1 MKHTFLL
8 EIGLEEVPS
17 QLATSSAKQ
26 LVRRAG
32 KYLKSKHISFD
43 KITPYYSPRH
53 MAIRITGLADKQ
65 PDVNKSVKGPS
76 KKIAQDANGNWTK
89 AAIGFSKGQG
99 ASVKDITFKDV
110 KGVPYVFIE
119 KHIQGQPV
127 SKILTG
133 MKQVITG
140 MTFPDMMRWNI
151 YNFRFIRPIHTL
163 VALLDDKVI
172 PFQILDIKTGRKT
185 YGHPFLGKEI
195 TLKDANHYVKPLY
208 DQYVMVDEKDRKQR
222 IKDQFAAL
230 EKKHGWKIVPDPKL
244 MERVTNLV
252 EWPTAF
258 SGDFKKEYLKM
269 PPEVLIIS
277 MRDNQ
282 RYFSVEDHQGHLLNH
297 FVSVRNGGTDYLENV
312 IKGNERVLTARLDD
326 AIFFYHFD
334 MTHSID
340 YFVNRLKKVSFHDK
354 ISTMYEKMQR
364 VQVIAQRLG
373 KQVGLN
379 ATQLKDVKR
388 ASQIYKF
395 DLETKM
401 VNEFPELQ
409 GVMGY
414 EYALRKHENKHVAQ
428 AIGEQYMP
436 TSSTGK
442 LPQSPEGSVLSFADK
457 IDSIMTFFAA
467 GMIPSGSRDPY
478 ALRRQ
483 ANGMVRIIQAR
494 RWHLPLHAFIKQI
507 VADEDQASVIPN
519 HLDQVAQTKNILKFM
534 NDRIVKVLQADKVRY
549 DVIDAVTGGTS
560 DDLLFIMDTAKV
572 LNQAKEQSGF
582 KDAIDSLTRVLRIS
596 KKAKFNGAIKVDSG
610 LFKNDTEKQLNQAV
624 AKITP
629 GYLKLKPADAYKR
642 LTSLKDAINQ
652 YFDKTMV
659 MAKDKSLKTN
669 RLKQLTIISRMI
681 LHLGNLDKLVV
692 K

>member
-1 MKHTFLL
+1 
-8 EIGLEEVPS
+8 
-17 QLATSSAKQ
+17 
-26 LVRRAG
+26 
-32 KYLKSKHISFD
+32 
-43 KITPYYSPRH
+43 
-53 MAIRITGLADKQ
+53 
-65 PDVNKSVKGPS
+65 
-76 KKIAQDANGNWTK
+76 
-89 AAIGFSKGQG
+89 
-99 ASVKDITFKDV
+99 
-110 KGVPYVFIE
+110 
-119 KHIQGQPV
+119 
-127 SKILTG
+127 
-133 MKQVITG
+133 
-140 MTFPDMMRWNI
+140 
-151 YNFRFIRPIHTL
+151 
-163 VALLDDKVI
+163 
-172 PFQILDIKTGRKT
+172 
-185 YGHPFLGKEI
+185 
-195 TLKDANHYVKPLY
+195 
-208 DQYVMVDEKDRKQR
+208 
-222 IKDQFAAL
+222 
-230 EKKHGWKIVPDPKL
+230 
-244 MERVTNLV
+244 
-252 EWPTAF
+252 
-258 SGDFKKEYLKM
+258 
-269 PPEVLIIS
+269 